1 MSAQPLN
8 LFDVNDYT
16 QSRKGAVVGNYA
28 ANTKQVEYVFDVATG
43 TDTGEDDSIQ
53 VIPAG
58 AVIEACDIY
67 VVTTLAGGT
76 EFDLGLSEPDG
87 SVIAADGLDN
97 GATATTGYVA
107 GTGTLI
113 GTQLPA
119 DAQVTLGGNR
129 TSGVLK
135 VVVTYKVA

>member
-28 ANTKQVEYVFDVATG
+28 ANTKQAEYVFDVATG
-43 TDTGEDDSIQ
+43 PATGTDDSIHT
-53 VIPAG
+53 IPSG

-67 VVTTLAGGT
+67 VVTTLAGGS

-87 SVIAADGLDN
+87 SVIDADGLDD
-97 GATATTGYVA
+97 GVTATTGYVS
-107 GTGTLI
+107 GNGSLV
-113 GTQLPA
+113 GTQLSA
-119 DAQVTLGGNR
+119 AAQVTLGGSR

>member
-87 SVIAADGLDN
+87 SVIDAAGLDDGVTANSGYVSGN
-97 GATATTGYVA
+97 GAKV
-107 GTGTLI
+107 
-113 GTQLPA
+113 GTQLA
-119 DAQVTLGGNR
+119 AAAQVTLGGNR